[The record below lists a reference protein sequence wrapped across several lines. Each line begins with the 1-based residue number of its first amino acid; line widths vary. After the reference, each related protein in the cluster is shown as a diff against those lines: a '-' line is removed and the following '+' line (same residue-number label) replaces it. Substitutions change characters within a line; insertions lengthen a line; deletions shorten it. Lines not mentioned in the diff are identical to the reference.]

1 MDRCANKWTDLLI
14 NGPTMWQVY
23 DVDEPQM
30 PVEVEDVQ
38 RILHT
43 LDMLD
48 AANDPKNS
56 LYGTAPGVLATLAGN
71 RTCRRYRK
79 P

>member
-1 MDRCANKWTDLLI
+1 MPL
-14 NGPTMWQVY
+14 NGPIVRQVY
-23 DVDEPQM
+23 DADEPQM

-48 AANDPKNS
+48 AANDPNNA
-56 LYGTAPGVLATLAGN
+56 LYGTAPDVLATLAGN
-71 RTCRRYRK
+71 RTCRRYLEPQVSK
-79 P
+79 LKTLP